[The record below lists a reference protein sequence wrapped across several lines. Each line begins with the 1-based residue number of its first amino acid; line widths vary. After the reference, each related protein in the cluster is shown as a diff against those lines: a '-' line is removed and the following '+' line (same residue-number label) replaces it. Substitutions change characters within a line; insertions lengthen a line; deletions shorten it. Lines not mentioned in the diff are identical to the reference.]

1 MSLEW
6 NVDYY
11 VKESGESPVR
21 DFILALPPK
30 LRAKI
35 IWEIDL
41 LKRLGTSM
49 KEPYA
54 KSIKGEKYKGLWELR
69 VQRGSDISR
78 VFYFLPIG
86 NTFVLLHGF
95 IKKGSKT
102 LDKELA
108 LAMKNMNDYKRRR
121 EKNG

>member
-1 MSLEW
+1 MEW

-30 LRAKI
+30 LRAKV

-102 LDKELA
+102 PDKELA